1 MLGDQIPPLSIAS
14 SGDRHRTAL
23 TIAMSAILEPN
34 VDEIEEGV
42 YITEDEETAE
52 SWWSSQWERSLAETA
67 F

>member
-1 MLGDQIPPLSIAS
+1 ML
-14 SGDRHRTAL
+14 T
-23 TIAMSAILEPN
+23 ILEPN